1 MSLTTVA
8 AVPGAPAQRALV
20 AGRSECLMQFRIK
33 HSTFM
38 KLPLQ
43 LSGVD
48 AEFHRYTLS
57 ISDAETDT
65 LWFWEVSE
73 LLLVR

>member
-1 MSLTTVA
+1 MLLTTAA
-8 AVPGAPAQRALV
+8 AVPGAPAQHAPV

-33 HSTFM
+33 HSTFT
-38 KLPLQ
+38 KPPPQ
-43 LSGVD
+43 SSGVD
-48 AEFHRYTLS
+48 AEFRRYTLS
-57 ISDAETDT
+57 ISNAETDT

>member
-1 MSLTTVA
+1 MSLTTAA
-8 AVPGAPAQRALV
+8 AVPGAPAQCAPV
-20 AGRSECLMQFRIK
+20 TGRSERLTRFRIK

-43 LSGVD
+43 PSGVD
-48 AEFHRYTLS
+48 AEFHRYTSS